1 MGAAV
6 VGVEADA
13 FEVEADIEVVVE
25 SRTLKGRV
33 DSERIRKAAAGM
45 DWEALLMVGRKEAS
59 TVKAMQ
65 STRWDSSQKVLCC
78 ASGLA
83 KYFCRSNG
91 QYD

>member
-6 VGVEADA
+6 AEVEAVA

-33 DSERIRKAAAGM
+33 DSERIRKAAGK
-45 DWEALLMVGRKEAS
+45 DWEVLLTVGRKEAS

-65 STRWDSSQKVLCC
+65 SRLWDSSQKV
-78 ASGLA
+78 
-83 KYFCRSNG
+83 
-91 QYD
+91 